1 MLTNGFPFS
10 RATLCTSPGWRFS
23 AFYVLAIL
31 TVRIALTTGER
42 ETFVIP
48 RAAIFNLFQLVAR
61 IIAKILRRQI
71 AFDLRRSI
79 HAGQLYVCLVVANCF
94 NFVL

>member
-10 RATLCTSPGWRFS
+10 RTTLCTFAGRRFP

-31 TVRIALTTGER
+31 TVRIALTIGKG

-61 IIAKILRRQI
+61 IIAKILRRK
-71 AFDLRRSI
+71 I
-79 HAGQLYVCLVVANCF
+79 HCV
-94 NFVL
+94 